1 MASVAHGTFR
11 IPFAAHGTPC
21 GGRDDWPHRC
31 RTTLPG
37 SQTAMVPAVHPT
49 PPAESGHNSSKTPE
63 TRHPQLPA
71 WTGRRKGVLVARASP
86 LNLPRTKRCGADPL
100 RTSSRNTLF
109 WKPAHDFAILE
120 GNRFVVRASNSKSAN
135 ELWES
140 NPTSFQSVRWF
151 QICS

>member
-1 MASVAHGTFR
+1 MITALAAYATRPRRVNFEFGQFVTLAWR
-11 IPFAAHGTPC
+11 LKLCQIPSAAHGTPC

-71 WTGRRKGVLVARASP
+71 
-86 LNLPRTKRCGADPL
+86 
-100 RTSSRNTLF
+100 
-109 WKPAHDFAILE
+109 
-120 GNRFVVRASNSKSAN
+120 
-135 ELWES
+135 
-140 NPTSFQSVRWF
+140 
-151 QICS
+151 